1 MIGDFNDKINF
12 PHVLLLTNRQ
22 VGNLSKAFTN
32 YLSTNSK
39 LSKTQISKMIESGGF
54 FGRLLGPL
62 LKTRLASAADAQI
75 HKKILGSAK
84 HLSGSASHSNTIP
97 IIPNDEMKDIIE
109 IVKSLEDSSLLPEG
123 VSETIQNKAKEQRGG
138 FLSMLLGT
146 LGVSLLGNILAGKGI
161 NRAGEGIARAEYG
174 NKRQDYEKKKIFNT
188 ASSFN

>member
-39 LSKTQISKMIESGGF
+39 LSKSQISKMIESGGF

-62 LKTRLASAADAQI
+62 LKTRLASAADAQM
-75 HKKILGSAK
+75 HKIILGSAK
-84 HLSGSASHSNTIP
+84 DLSGSASHNNTIP

-174 NKRQDYEKKKIFNT
+174 NKRQDYEKKKDF
-188 ASSFN
+188 